1 MEKQVENF
9 NKVAESLEHLLNLPE
24 LVHSVNT
31 SLGLQCILQQH
42 VNNQTYTKVLYITLL
57 LLCIILF
64 TYFMLKL

>member
-42 VNNQTYTKVLYITLL
+42 ANNNQTFSKVMYEFSILYILDK
-57 LLCIILF
+57 
-64 TYFMLKL
+64 YREQE